1 MTRPPPQRH
10 PHRPTRPATHRR
22 IPWTTHATADA
33 PTPATALHHHI
44 SPDAVDVEGSNRRSR
59 RSPAS
64 PTPNPHDRGP
74 LPSAIDSALRHLD
87 GVHQQ
92 DHIPAGGRLVSRFCC
107 QLPVHR
113 VSLLLTVVYIAS
125 SWCPKAR
132 SPLTGRRFEAAP
144 ATHVD
149 CSSRPVTDRHSPEST
164 ITCPRSSLPLWSPLT
179 AENQP
184 AQSDTA
190 HDRNP
195 RRAAL
200 TSRNA
205 ARDR

>member
-44 SPDAVDVEGSNRRSR
+44 SPDAVDVEGSNRRPR

-74 LPSAIDSALRHLD
+74 LPSAIDSALRYLD
-87 GVHQQ
+87 GVYLREV
-92 DHIPAGGRLVSRFCC
+92 RLVSRFCC
-107 QLPVHR
+107 QVPVHR

-125 SWCPKAR
+125 SLCPESR
-132 SPLTGRRFEAAP
+132 SPLTGDVSEPHQPRLSN
-144 ATHVD
+144 V
-149 CSSRPVTDRHSPEST
+149 SSRPWPIGTHRNRRSP
-164 ITCPRSSLPLWSPLT
+164 
-179 AENQP
+179 
-184 AQSDTA
+184 
-190 HDRNP
+190 
-195 RRAAL
+195 
-200 TSRNA
+200 
-205 ARDR
+205 ARDQGCALVTAYCGEPARTERYRT

>member
-64 PTPNPHDRGP
+64 PTPNPHDRAP

-87 GVHQQ
+87 GVHRQ
-92 DHIPAGGRLVSRFCC
+92 DHIPAGGRLVSRFCY

-113 VSLLLTVVYIAS
+113 VSLLTVVYIAS

-164 ITCPRSSLPLWSPLT
+164 ITCPRSSFRFGHRLLRRTSP
-179 AENQP
+179 
-184 AQSDTA
+184 
-190 HDRNP
+190 H
-195 RRAAL
+195 RA
-200 TSRNA
+200 TPHMIETQ
-205 ARDR
+205 DEPH

>member
-44 SPDAVDVEGSNRRSR
+44 SPDAVDVEGSNRRPR

-87 GVHQQ
+87 GVYLREV
-92 DHIPAGGRLVSRFCC
+92 RLVSRFCC
-107 QLPVHR
+107 QVPVHR
-113 VSLLLTVVYIAS
+113 VSLLLTVVYIAG
-125 SWCPKAR
+125 SWCPESR
-132 SPLTGRRFEAAP
+132 SPLTGRRFGAAP
-144 ATHVD
+144 ATLVE
-149 CSSRPVTDRHSPEST
+149 CFVAPVADRHSPEST
-164 ITCPRSSLPLWSPLT
+164 ITGPRSRLRFGHRLLRRTSPHRAT
-179 AENQP
+179 PHMIENQDEP
-184 AQSDTA
+184 
-190 HDRNP
+190 H
-195 RRAAL
+195 
-200 TSRNA
+200 
-205 ARDR
+205 